1 MVIHFKYG
9 SGYMYT
15 PNSLPSPHIGNINH
29 CVCVCVELWID
40 LDNLFIL
47 SILHANQNETNLSLT
62 PEVIYCK
69 ICDLLSGFI
78 LR

>member
-1 MVIHFKYG
+1 MKL
-9 SGYMYT
+9 
-15 PNSLPSPHIGNINH
+15 PSLPPHWKYKSF
-29 CVCVCVELWID
+29 VCVCVGGGGLWIG

-62 PEVIYCK
+62 PEFIYCK